1 MKLEGIL
8 LSIMMM
14 IFRQIMWKN
23 YSDQL
28 IGKLHVETAEAVNIL
43 PKDTSEEEAVL
54 LGIDTVLVVIKEDTP
69 AMFAETTPV
78 QNIEVHMFF
87 LLVN

>member
-1 MKLEGIL
+1 
-8 LSIMMM
+8 
-14 IFRQIMWKN
+14 MWKN

-28 IGKLHVETAEAVNIL
+28 LDKLHVETAEAVNIL

-54 LGIDTVLVVIKEDTP
+54 LGIETVLVVIKEDT
-69 AMFAETTPV
+69 AVMFARTTSF

>member
-1 MKLEGIL
+1 
-8 LSIMMM
+8 
-14 IFRQIMWKN
+14 MWKN

-54 LGIDTVLVVIKEDTP
+54 LGIESVLVVIKEDT
-69 AMFAETTPV
+69 AVMFVRITSL
-78 QNIEVHMFF
+78 QNIEVQMFS

>member
-1 MKLEGIL
+1 
-8 LSIMMM
+8 
-14 IFRQIMWKN
+14 MWKN

-28 IGKLHVETAEAVNIL
+28 IDKLLVETVEAMNIL

-54 LGIDTVLVVIKEDTP
+54 LGIETVLVVIKEDT
-69 AMFAETTPV
+69 AVMFVKITSV
-78 QNIEVHMFF
+78 QNIEAQMLS

>member
-1 MKLEGIL
+1 
-8 LSIMMM
+8 
-14 IFRQIMWKN
+14 MWKN

-28 IGKLHVETAEAVNIL
+28 IDKLLVETVEAMNIL

-54 LGIDTVLVVIKEDTP
+54 LGIETVLVVIKEDT
-69 AMFAETTPV
+69 AVMFVKITSL
-78 QNIEVHMFF
+78 QNIEAQMFS